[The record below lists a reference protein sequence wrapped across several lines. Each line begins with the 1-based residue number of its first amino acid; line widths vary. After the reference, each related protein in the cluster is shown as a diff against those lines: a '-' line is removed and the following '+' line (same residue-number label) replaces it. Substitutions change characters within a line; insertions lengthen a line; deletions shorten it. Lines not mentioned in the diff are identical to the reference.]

1 MRDGIRRAIRGFNL
15 NFIYKKMNQYG
26 IYIHIPFCKARC
38 GYCAFS
44 SCVDFSLVD
53 KYFAKLFE
61 EIAHYGDKSVEISTV
76 YIGGGTPSSVDKN
89 LLNDLFD
96 QLRAHFD
103 LSQVMEMTVEC
114 NPESTT
120 EELLR
125 CLKANGVNRLSFGL
139 QSVNDAT
146 LKRIGRLHDYKQ
158 FIKAVNLARQ
168 LGFENINADLIVG
181 LPETR
186 EEFCHSVETVC
197 ALNLQHI
204 SIYALELH
212 EGTALYNL
220 CKATYPFDDDELTD
234 MYDFACSTLA
244 KCGLDRYEIS
254 NFAKVGYESKHNL
267 NYWREGRYF
276 AFGAS
281 ASGFVGDV
289 RYTNPYDIK
298 KYLLTPTK
306 ILHNDCE
313 NISGEEQANEFV
325 MLGLRLIA
333 GVSMVEFEQR
343 YGIDFFEFFP
353 CAAKLVERGLLRVD
367 NGRVVVPSD
376 KLYVVNSILVE
387 LLTI

>member
-1 MRDGIRRAIRGFNL
+1 MTDNR
-15 NFIYKKMNQYG
+15 YG

-44 SCVDFSLVD
+44 SCTDFAIVNR
-53 KYFAKLFE
+53 YFDKLFE
-61 EIAHYGDKSVEISTV
+61 EIAYYGDKSVEISTV

-96 QLRAHFD
+96 QLNAHFD
-103 LSQVMEMTVEC
+103 LSKVVEITVEC

-125 CLKANGVNRLSFGL
+125 CLKGNGVNRLSFGL

-158 FIKAVNLARQ
+158 FEKALNLAHK

-181 LPETR
+181 LPETK
-186 EEFCHSVETVC
+186 EEFYRSVEVVS
-197 ALNLQHI
+197 ALNLQHV
-204 SIYALELH
+204 SVYALELH
-212 EGTALYNL
+212 EGTPLYQL
-220 CKATYPFDDDELTD
+220 CKATYPFEDDELTD
-234 MYDFACSTLA
+234 MYDAACGTLT
-244 KCGLDRYEIS
+244 KCGLVRYEIS
-254 NFAKVGYESKHNL
+254 NFAQVGRESKHNL

-298 KYLLTPTK
+298 TYLATPTK

-313 NISGEEQANEFV
+313 RVTNDEQANEFV
-325 MLGLRLIA
+325 MLGLRLIE
-333 GVSMVEFEQR
+333 GVSMVEFAER
-343 YGIDFFEFFP
+343 YGADFFEFFP
-353 CAAKLVERGLLRVD
+353 NTNKLVEQGLLQVD
-367 NGRVVVPSD
+367 GGRVKVLTD